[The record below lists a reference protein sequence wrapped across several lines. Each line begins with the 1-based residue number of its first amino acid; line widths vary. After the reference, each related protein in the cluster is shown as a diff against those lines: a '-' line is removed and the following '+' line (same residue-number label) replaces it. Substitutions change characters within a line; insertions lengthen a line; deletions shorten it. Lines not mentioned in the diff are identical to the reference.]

1 MRLTVFSDGRC
12 TGQCVPSAVTSPPPG
27 PGAILLNSSLVL
39 HAAISF
45 ETFLAVG
52 STDAS
57 IRSITLR
64 YLHTL
69 VWSTP
74 KIACSV
80 PCVGLSFLRMSD
92 MSKACLKRSLHR
104 FPGSDILDSS
114 SRNSGMSPEAI
125 AHAPARSKIY
135 RNSSLL
141 HRVAECRLDSSDM
154 TPSNTSILCRSVL
167 VLGSQPV
174 SLLFHSWRSRF
185 SSPSFC
191 SSFLSFCFRIFFRF
205 LFSCCNLR
213 MN

>member
-1 MRLTVFSDGRC
+1 MLSDIPVITPSLLVYTLVLFVNLLFLPEYFMRLSVFSAGRC

-27 PGAILLNSSLVL
+27 PGTILLNSPLVL

-92 MSKACLKRSLHR
+92 MSRTCLKRSLHR
-104 FPGSDILDSS
+104 FPGLGAPDSS

-154 TPSNTSILCRSVL
+154 TPVKHLD
-167 VLGSQPV
+167 PV
-174 SLLFHSWRSRF
+174 QVHAGT
-185 SSPSFC
+185 
-191 SSFLSFCFRIFFRF
+191 
-205 LFSCCNLR
+205 
-213 MN
+213 

>member
-1 MRLTVFSDGRC
+1 M
-12 TGQCVPSAVTSPPPG
+12 PSAVTSPPPG
-27 PGAILLNSSLVL
+27 PGTILNSSLVS

-80 PCVGLSFLRMSD
+80 LCVGLSFLRMSD
-92 MSKACLKRSLHR
+92 MSRACLKRSLHR
-104 FPGSDILDSS
+104 FPGSDVLDSS

-125 AHAPARSKIY
+125 AHAPVRSKIY

-154 TPSNTSILCRSVL
+154 TPSNTSILCRSTL
-167 VLGSQPV
+167 APESQSA
-174 SLLFHSWRSRF
+174 SLLFHRRVQGSAPRLSASKF
-185 SSPSFC
+185 
-191 SSFLSFCFRIFFRF
+191 FLVFYF
-205 LFSCCNLR
+205 LVATCI
-213 MN
+213 

>member
-1 MRLTVFSDGRC
+1 MPVS
-12 TGQCVPSAVTSPPPG
+12 
-27 PGAILLNSSLVL
+27 
-39 HAAISF
+39 
-45 ETFLAVG
+45 
-52 STDAS
+52 
-57 IRSITLR
+57 RSITLR

-92 MSKACLKRSLHR
+92 MSRACLKRSLHR
-104 FPGSDILDSS
+104 FPGSDVLDSS

-125 AHAPARSKIY
+125 AHAPVRSKIY

-167 VLGSQPV
+167 VLGSQPD

-185 SSPSFC
+185 SSSSFCFRIFFRFSSFC

-205 LFSCCNLR
+205 SFSLLQFTYDLIRRVWHLVWGTIVSDLNLS
-213 MN
+213 M

>member
-1 MRLTVFSDGRC
+1 MKRFFFPEYIMRLIVFSDGRC

-27 PGAILLNSSLVL
+27 PSTILLNSSLVS

-80 PCVGLSFLRMSD
+80 PCMGLSFLRMSD

-104 FPGSDILDSS
+104 FPGSDVLDSS
-114 SRNSGMSPEAI
+114 SRNSGMSPEAV

-154 TPSNTSILCRSVL
+154 TPSNT
-167 VLGSQPV
+167 
-174 SLLFHSWRSRF
+174 
-185 SSPSFC
+185 
-191 SSFLSFCFRIFFRF
+191 
-205 LFSCCNLR
+205 
-213 MN
+213 